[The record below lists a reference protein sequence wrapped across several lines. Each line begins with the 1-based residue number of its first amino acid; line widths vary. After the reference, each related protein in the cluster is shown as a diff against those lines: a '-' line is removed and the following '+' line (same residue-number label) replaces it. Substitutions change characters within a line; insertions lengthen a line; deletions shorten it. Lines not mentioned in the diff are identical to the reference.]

1 MSTTA
6 PAWVRKRD
14 GRLVPFQA
22 DRISRSLFAATE
34 ALGRPDAF
42 LARELTDGVL
52 HFLSGEGEGH
62 IPTTADIAE
71 LLAKVVRELGH
82 PALARAYADR
92 VRAPERTIAVEFAA
106 TESLPSV
113 VARCTTAYSLGAV
126 FTPDLAAAHR
136 DGLLTLTGLE
146 APLQLAGSVIGS
158 TGPLWER
165 LLEARQHTGGFIA
178 LDGAEHQLPRSLLRA
193 DDAAA
198 GFVRQLDTGLS
209 GTPLQA
215 VINLNAAPVGP
226 GAADPAD
233 GPLFSGLRASPDA
246 DRLTVLADALLHA
259 VAASATS
266 ARIEWHLSERDFGAQ
281 SVQRLRRVAQ
291 LAAEGTAMAF
301 VLDRPR
307 RPIRLADGLSRNHP
321 ALLLMVGI
329 HLARLA
335 DLPGAGSDQD
345 LFLRKLGTLAR
356 WAVSAAVQKRE
367 FVRRHAADGSP
378 LTRGFLLE
386 RARLLVAPVGL
397 DDAVRSLGGGSLC
410 EDRGA
415 AIGRRIVERLR
426 EVLHAQGSA
435 CLIETTLDSPPEFRL
450 NGVSTAAGVTPWSA
464 ESPVPKQLAAAW
476 DLHGAARGGTAAVL
490 LADHA
495 RPQAETLV
503 EWLRCAWEQTEVER
517 VRFLRPAAG
526 HRQLTLPADAP
537 MTD

>member
-1 MSTTA
+1 MSMTA

-34 ALGRPDAF
+34 AFGRPDAF

-52 HFLSGEGEGH
+52 HFLSSEGEGAILATAH
-62 IPTTADIAE
+62 IGE
-71 LLAKVVRELGH
+71 LVAKVVRELGH
-82 PALARAYADR
+82 PALARAYTDR
-92 VRAPERTIAVEFAA
+92 VRAPDRTIAVEFAA
-106 TESLPSV
+106 TDSLPGV
-113 VARCTTAYSLGAV
+113 VARCITAYSLGGV
-126 FTPDLAAAHR
+126 FTPDVAAAHR

-198 GFVRQLDTGLS
+198 AFVRQLETGLS
-209 GTPLQA
+209 GTALQA

-259 VAASATS
+259 IAASATS
-266 ARIEWHLSERDFGAQ
+266 ARIGWHLSERDFGAQ
-281 SVQRLRRVAQ
+281 SVPRLRRVAR
-291 LAAEGTAMAF
+291 LAVDGAAVGF
-301 VLDRPR
+301 VFDRPR
-307 RPIRLADGLSRNHP
+307 HPVPLAEGLTRSHP
-321 ALLLMVGI
+321 ALLLMIGL
-329 HLARLA
+329 HLARLSN
-335 DLPGAGSDQD
+335 LPGAGSDLD
-345 LFLRKLGTLAR
+345 VFLRKLGTLAR

-386 RARLLVAPVGL
+386 RARLLIAPIGL
-397 DDAVRSLGGGSLC
+397 DDAARMLSGSSLC
-410 EDRGA
+410 EERGA
-415 AIGRRIVERLR
+415 AIGRRLVEGLR
-426 EVLHAQGSA
+426 EVLHAEGSA
-435 CLIETTLDSPPEFRL
+435 CLIETTLDSPPDFRL
-450 NGVSTAAGVTPWSA
+450 NGVAAAAGVTPWSA
-464 ESPVPKQLAAAW
+464 EAPVPKQFAAAGI
-476 DLHGAARGGTAAVL
+476 LHGAARGGTAAVL
-490 LADHA
+490 LAEDA
-495 RPQAETLV
+495 RPRAEALV
-503 EWLRCAWEQTEVER
+503 EWLHWAWEQTEVER

-526 HRQLTLPADAP
+526 HRQLTLSADAP